1 MVIGNRVYHLQER
14 ELHSFEKLDMEKP
27 KKTVTIKPTEKH
39 FAYARELYDLAH
51 MYAELDGR
59 NTPSNTQFNKHTADI
74 IGDLDLARLVL
85 AGEATAI
92 SSNDWWALDLMA

>member
-1 MVIGNRVYHLQER
+1 MDTPQKAIT
-14 ELHSFEKLDMEKP
+14 P
-27 KKTVTIKPTEKH
+27 KPTEKH
-39 FAYARELYDLAH
+39 YVYARALYDLAH

-59 NTPSNTQFNKHTADI
+59 ITPSDTKKTKGHADL

-92 SSNDWWALDLMA
+92 SDNYWWSLDMMA